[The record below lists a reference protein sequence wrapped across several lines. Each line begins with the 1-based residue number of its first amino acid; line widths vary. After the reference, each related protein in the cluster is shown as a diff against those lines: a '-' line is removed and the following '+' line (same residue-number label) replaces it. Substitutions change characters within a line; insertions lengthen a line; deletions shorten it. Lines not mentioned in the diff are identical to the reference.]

1 MMVFNPIDN
10 TVTIPAGDYV
20 MIGLVAIF
28 MSLMTLAFF
37 LLALKTRSLLDRY
50 RLKYSFDRE
59 LESKEID
66 NVKNLD
72 KREQAFKRRVLK
84 D

>member
-1 MMVFNPIDN
+1 MVFNPIDN
-10 TVTIPAGDYV
+10 TVTIPADDFV
-20 MIGLVAIF
+20 MVGLIAIF
-28 MSLMTLAFF
+28 MSFMTLLFF

-50 RLKYSFDRE
+50 RLKYSFDKE

-72 KREQAFKRRVLK
+72 RREQAFKRRVFK

>member
-10 TVTIPAGDYV
+10 TVIIPVGDYIMV
-20 MIGLVAIF
+20 GMIAIF
-28 MSLMTLAFF
+28 MTLMTLLFF

-50 RLKYSFDRE
+50 RLKYSFDKE

-72 KREQAFKRRVLK
+72 RREQAFKRRVFK

>member
-1 MMVFNPIDN
+1 MVFNPIDN
-10 TVTIPAGDYV
+10 TVTIASSDYI
-20 MIGLVAIF
+20 MLGIVAIF
-28 MSLMTLAFF
+28 TTMMTLLGF
-37 LLALKTRSLLDRY
+37 LLAVKTRSILDRY

-59 LESKEID
+59 IESKEID

-72 KREQAFKRRVLK
+72 EREKRFKRRVYK